1 MSEAVVLTPFDGRA
15 VLGTGVSIQNAGD
28 GLSKA
33 MKVDPKELHHDQ
45 EVTIAVRC
53 VVKKVRF
60 DPVEDTE
67 GLLRVHVLKAG
78 SATIIDDKLVA
89 DAITAM
95 ELKIEEAAGVQR
107 LPLAENGA
115 GEGEGDGATEG
126 DEQNKDG
133 GEPEGDAVEPTPM
146 SGRRRGGRRGRDK
159 ESVES

>member
-115 GEGEGDGATEG
+115 GEGDGD
-126 DEQNKDG
+126 DEQKKD
-133 GEPEGDAVEPTPM
+133 GEPESDAVEPTPM
-146 SGRRRGGRRGRDK
+146 SGRRRGRRGRDK
-159 ESVES
+159 DQESVES